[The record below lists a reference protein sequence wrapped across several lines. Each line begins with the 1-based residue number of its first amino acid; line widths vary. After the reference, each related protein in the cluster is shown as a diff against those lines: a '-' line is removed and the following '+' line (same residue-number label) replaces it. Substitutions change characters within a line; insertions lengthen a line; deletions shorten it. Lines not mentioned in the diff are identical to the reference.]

1 MKVKFTI
8 KRGTETEKDGMF
20 KTKEI
25 NMYTLIASFNP
36 SELEKSIFN
45 EHPLFKDIIFMEY
58 NEVDKWVTGFIFKD
72 KQQADRIKQISINSI
87 FKFSEYV
94 FRAYSIPRILELRK
108 LVIESG
114 IQFANTIDT
123 LEKLEGTDEFD
134 FIYSELEKIESKE
147 L

>member
-8 KRGTETEKDGMF
+8 KKGTETEKDGIF

-25 NMYTLIASFNP
+25 NMYSLTALFTP
-36 SELEKSIFN
+36 SDLEKRIFE
-45 EHPLFKDIIFMEY
+45 EHPLFKNIVFMEY
-58 NEVDKWVTGFIFKD
+58 NELDKWITGLIFKD
-72 KQQADRIKQISINSI
+72 KQQVDRIKQISVNSI
-87 FKFSEYV
+87 FKSSDYI

-108 LVIESG
+108 LVIEAG
-114 IQFANTIDT
+114 VKFANTVDT

-134 FIYSELEKIESKE
+134 FIPGEIDKIELEE